1 MDLHV
6 CCNPSGFLCLLN
18 HLYGIPNPLNYVHAP
33 SSSVPSAV
41 HFPSPWYIAM
51 QDAGKT
57 PLPERPPHNRYPLPC
72 AGNASSA
79 GSPESSHS
87 RSHIS
92 YDALSHAHI
101 QSPNSARRSVSHGA
115 GCRRKSSYSVSCV
128 HRRTHP
134 PRR

>member
-18 HLYGIPNPLNYVHAP
+18 HLYGILNSLNYVHAP
-33 SSSVPSAV
+33 SSSAPSAT
-41 HFPSPWYIAM
+41 HFPSPSYIAV
-51 QDAGKT
+51 QGVRKI
-57 PLPERPPHNRYPLPC
+57 PLPEQPPHNRYPLPC

>member
-51 QDAGKT
+51 QDAGKLLCQNGRLIIDT
-57 PLPERPPHNRYPLPC
+57 LCRVQEMLRLQGHRNRAI
-72 AGNASSA
+72 AG
-79 GSPESSHS
+79 
-87 RSHIS
+87 RIF
-92 YDALSHAHI
+92 
-101 QSPNSARRSVSHGA
+101 RMMR
-115 GCRRKSSYSVSCV
+115 
-128 HRRTHP
+128 
-134 PRR
+134 